1 MIDVQH
7 VSRFYGSFKAV
18 DDISF
23 SVNQGEI
30 VGLLGPNGAGKT
42 TTMRMITGFLG
53 TTEGVI
59 TVGGEVMTPDAKE
72 LKRRIGYM
80 SESAPLYGDMIVEDY
95 LRYVAGIQGLDA
107 EEKVPRA
114 AETCGL
120 IDVMHKN
127 VADLSRGYRQRVG
140 LAHALIHDPE
150 ILILDEPTSGLDP
163 NQIIEVRNLIKEIG
177 KTRTVIISTH
187 ILSEVEMLCDRV
199 IIISRGKI
207 AADSPT
213 GELRAR
219 FGHSAAVAVQVAGCA
234 PAELSS
240 ALASLP
246 GVAGVAETAGE
257 NGLSA
262 VLVSVAGAAE
272 IRPAIFA
279 QVAKKGWVLYEMV
292 LRQNSLEDVFRN
304 LTSGGDA

>member
-1 MIDVQH
+1 
-7 VSRFYGSFKAV
+7 
-18 DDISF
+18 
-23 SVNQGEI
+23 
-30 VGLLGPNGAGKT
+30 
-42 TTMRMITGFLG
+42 
-53 TTEGVI
+53 
-59 TVGGEVMTPDAKE
+59 
-72 LKRRIGYM
+72 
-80 SESAPLYGDMIVEDY
+80 
-95 LRYVAGIQGLDA
+95 
-107 EEKVPRA
+107 
-114 AETCGL
+114 
-120 IDVMHKN
+120 
-127 VADLSRGYRQRVG
+127 
-140 LAHALIHDPE
+140 
-150 ILILDEPTSGLDP
+150 
-163 NQIIEVRNLIKEIG
+163 
-177 KTRTVIISTH
+177 
-187 ILSEVEMLCDRV
+187 MLCDRV